1 MSNEIGVRIRAAR
14 KAAGLSQENLAKA
27 VEGVSAYAISKAER
41 GEKEFTPEQLKAVAQ
56 ALGVSSE
63 ALLEGAEAENAA
75 APSSAQERV
84 APVNLTPEER
94 ELLAAYRAANADT
107 QKAAVSALKGEKPQ
121 IPNIMDVFSG
131 MMGGAGGGN
140 PLADMMS
147 RVEGGENPMVGMIG
161 KLMSMMGGGNQ
172 NSTEG
177 NPSDAPEK

>member
-1 MSNEIGVRIRAAR
+1 MSKEVGARIRAAR

-27 VEGVSAYAISKAER
+27 VEGVSASAISKAER
-41 GEKEFTPEQLKAVAQ
+41 GEKEFTPEQLKAIAQ

-84 APVNLTPEER
+84 ALVNLTPEER

-107 QKAAVSALKGEKPQ
+107 QKAAVSALKGEQPH
-121 IPNIMDVFSG
+121 IPNLMEAFAG
-131 MMGGAGGGN
+131 MMGGKGGGN
-140 PLADMMS
+140 PLADMMG
-147 RVEGGENPMVGMIG
+147 RGGGGDNPTMGMIG
-161 KLMSMMGGGNQ
+161 KLMGMMGGGSQ
-172 NSTEG
+172 KRAEE